1 MDMFDDA
8 IHQLLWPQDRKRDTQ
23 VPLDGV
29 IDRIS
34 TESSIKVP
42 AADLPLGARW
52 FLGSPFNGWL
62 PFRADA
68 NGNAEVDATGHIG
81 IGPIPPG
88 TPIDLLANL
97 QPLAETDSFSD
108 RVSHASKLLDL
119 LRAFKADVKN
129 GTAEK
134 QVNDKQFIDMERP
147 LEALSK
153 CPDYVVNRGHYFGTA
168 QFNDTAGLT
177 DDEKGFGTEP
187 VLSDD
192 DKNALIEFLKTL

>member
-1 MDMFDDA
+1 V
-8 IHQLLWPQDRKRDTQ
+8 

-34 TESSIKVP
+34 TESWIKVP
-42 AADLPLGARW
+42 AAALPWGAQW
-52 FLGSPFNGWL
+52 FLGSPFNGWV

-68 NGNAEVDATGHIG
+68 NGNALVDATGHVA

-88 TPIDLLANL
+88 TPIGLLGNL

-108 RVSHASKLLDL
+108 RMSHLSKLLDL
-119 LRAFKADVKN
+119 LRAFKGDLKS

-134 QVNDKQFIDMERP
+134 QVNDKQFIDMEKP

-168 QFNDTAGLT
+168 KFNDTAELT
-177 DDEKGFGTEP
+177 DDEKSFGTEP